1 MLLFFSFYSHFLI
14 GNSWAIFYMFTELF
28 TRERSIDEQWALTRK
43 VLSLE
48 VLVCYNL
55 ETSTNLNYRK
65 YTQDLKNYHTNQNP
79 STTKY
84 YTRVQ
89 INIPSTI
96 SHAIKIKIIKQL
108 KQKWA
113 TTERTYIKW
122 CHVTMCDGTIHRVH
136 FSKNFSIS
144 KGCFFH
150 QFIEVLDHKYWITCT
165 ICNFDLFKFF
175 IAPQSSQIKIPYLW
189 VSSKK
194 PLSQIAHES
203 ISNIYYI

>member
-1 MLLFFSFYSHFLI
+1 
-14 GNSWAIFYMFTELF
+14 MFKELF

-79 STTKY
+79 SITKY
-84 YTRVQ
+84 YTSVQ

-108 KQKWA
+108 KQK
-113 TTERTYIKW
+113 
-122 CHVTMCDGTIHRVH
+122 
-136 FSKNFSIS
+136 
-144 KGCFFH
+144 
-150 QFIEVLDHKYWITCT
+150 
-165 ICNFDLFKFF
+165 
-175 IAPQSSQIKIPYLW
+175 
-189 VSSKK
+189 
-194 PLSQIAHES
+194 
-203 ISNIYYI
+203 